1 MGGRSLLP
9 AGFAD
14 AGQSA
19 LDPEE
24 QIPENQRGY
33 HGQAKTRPEADYPP
47 QGEQTARLESEA
59 DVLPQSG

>member
-1 MGGRSLLP
+1 MGDRSHLP
-9 AGFAD
+9 ADFAD
-14 AGQSA
+14 AAQSSP
-19 LDPEE
+19 DPEE

-33 HGQAKTRPEADYPP
+33 HGQAKIRPEADYPP